1 MTQTNL
7 IIIGSGPGGYRAA
20 VHAAKNGLKVVIIE
34 QGSVGGTCLN
44 AGCIPTKALARNAEI
59 LDTLHRAEEFGLK
72 DLNYTLDFAQVMAR
86 KEQVVTILRQG
97 VETLLSTPGITLVR
111 GKAHFTGIRQVT
123 VDDDTYTAPY
133 IIIATGS
140 TAKMLNIPGIDHPKV
155 VSSTELLNV
164 SEPPRRLVI
173 VGAGVV
179 GMEFASIFQSF
190 GSEVTVVEY
199 LKECLPMLDGDIAKR
214 LRQTISKRGVNFVMQ
229 ATVKAVNDEGVVYE
243 RKGKTCTVPADMVLM
258 ATGRQPRTEGLDLEK
273 SNVEQFRNGIMIDE
287 HYETTCA
294 GVFAIGDVNERIMLA
309 HAATAQG
316 LHVVNL
322 ILGRHDDME
331 LDIIPAAIFTNPEA
345 AYVGVTEKECEEND
359 IPYFCR
365 KAYYRANGKALA
377 MGEPEG
383 LVKLVFAENEHQL
396 IGCHA
401 YGAHAADMAQE
412 CSALMAM
419 DATMEQLRDTVH
431 IHPTIAEMLQ
441 DACW

>member
-1 MTQTNL
+1 M
-7 IIIGSGPGGYRAA
+7 
-20 VHAAKNGLKVVIIE
+20 
-34 QGSVGGTCLN
+34 
-44 AGCIPTKALARNAEI
+44 
-59 LDTLHRAEEFGLK
+59 
-72 DLNYTLDFAQVMAR
+72 M
-86 KEQVVTILRQG
+86 
-97 VETLLSTPGITLVR
+97 
-111 GKAHFTGIRQVT
+111 
-123 VDDDTYTAPY
+123 
-133 IIIATGS
+133 
-140 TAKMLNIPGIDHPKV
+140 
-155 VSSTELLNV
+155 
-164 SEPPRRLVI
+164 
-173 VGAGVV
+173 
-179 GMEFASIFQSF
+179 
-190 GSEVTVVEY
+190 
-199 LKECLPMLDGDIAKR
+199 DGDIAKR
-214 LRQTISKRGVNFVMQ
+214 MRQTMSKRGVNFVMQ
-229 ATVKAVNDEGVVYE
+229 AAVKAVNDEGVVYE

-294 GVFAIGDVNERIMLA
+294 GVFAIGDVNGRIMLA

-365 KAYYRANGKALA
+365 KAYHRANGKALA

-383 LVKLVFAENEHQL
+383 LVKLVFEENEHQL